1 MGTMLRNRRHL
12 HRWAVLVLFLWV
24 FGIGAS
30 FANAC
35 LTAKPAVSSDAE
47 AVRFTTTHATDDHA
61 ATSSEVDRASHDA
74 TPQVGA
80 THDEGPGN
88 ANCQDFCDK
97 SAISIPPLK
106 SALDLAQA
114 DALLLPV
121 AAILYS
127 VAACEPVQWWLPRRD
142 GGLAPPITITLLRLA
157 L

>member
-1 MGTMLRNRRHL
+1 MT
-12 HRWAVLVLFLWV
+12 
-24 FGIGAS
+24 
-30 FANAC
+30 
-35 LTAKPAVSSDAE
+35 TA
-47 AVRFTTTHATDDHA
+47 HATDDHA
-61 ATSSEVDRASHDA
+61 ATSSEVDRASHD
-74 TPQVGA
+74 TTLQVGA
-80 THDEGPGN
+80 THNEGPGN
-88 ANCQDFCDK
+88 PNCQDFCDK

-121 AAILYS
+121 VAILYS